1 MVQMSVSNRIRTLI
15 QYVFQDWTQYET
27 IVLISAGIGVT
38 PFASII
44 KYIRDRIRQR
54 NVLIAAGLKVMGTY
68 DACCAKYSY
77 RLLHADFRASDTK
90 LLSMVCAH
98 RSPVS

>member
-1 MVQMSVSNRIRTLI
+1 MSVLSRIRTLI
-15 QYVFQDWTQYET
+15 YCVSQDWTQYET

-54 NVLIAAGLKVMGTY
+54 NVLIAAGLKVIGTHN
-68 DACCAKYSY
+68 AC
-77 RLLHADFRASDTK
+77 
-90 LLSMVCAH
+90 
-98 RSPVS
+98 